1 MNIDLRR
8 QLIDA
13 GFKDR
18 TINNSLVAGYKPSPT
33 LDACYRTEL
42 YADRKTIWN
51 LKKKAVIAREC
62 RFHYTKPTKSR
73 ILSAMAFEERF
84 QAIKKADRE
93 GTDYDRQLRRGRTK
107 VLQPTRKVGSWTESF
122 A

>member
-1 MNIDLRR
+1 MNIDLRL

-13 GFKDR
+13 GFPDR
-18 TINNSLVAGYKPSPT
+18 KLNNSLVAGYKPSPT

-42 YADRKTIWN
+42 YSDRKTIWN

-62 RFHYTKPTKSR
+62 RFHYAKPTKSR
-73 ILSAMAFEERF
+73 ILAAMAFEERF
-84 QAIKKADRE
+84 QATRKADRE
-93 GTDYDRQLRRGRTK
+93 RTDYDRQLNPRRTR
-107 VLQPTRKVGSWTESF
+107 VEATRKVGDWTESF

>member
-33 LDACYRTEL
+33 LNACYQTEL
-42 YADRKTIWN
+42 YSDRKTVWG

-73 ILSAMAFEERF
+73 ILAAMAFEERF
-84 QAIKKADRE
+84 QAIRKADRE
-93 GTDYDRQLRRGRTK
+93 GTDYDRQLRRGRTR
-107 VLQPTRKVGSWTESF
+107 VQESTRMVGSWTESF